1 MGPKV
6 SLSSLNEVEYN
17 LEEVP
22 KRKTLIALIVVVDAV
37 DNRLDMVYITMANE

>member
-17 LEEVP
+17 LEVA
-22 KRKTLIALIVVVDAV
+22 KRKTLTVVVDAV